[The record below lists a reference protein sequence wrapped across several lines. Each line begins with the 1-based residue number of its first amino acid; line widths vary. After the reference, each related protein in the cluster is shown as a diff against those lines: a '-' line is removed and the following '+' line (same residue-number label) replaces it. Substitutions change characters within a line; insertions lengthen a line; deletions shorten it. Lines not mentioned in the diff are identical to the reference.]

1 MAGVFRILLRIA
13 IGSIALVVCA
23 VVVAY
28 YLAARSLPDY
38 DAKLELPGALGKIEV
53 VRDTA
58 NVPHIFADQ
67 DADVFF
73 GLGYVHAQDR
83 LWQMSMMRRTAQGR
97 LSKSLVQILFILIP
111 ICGIL
116 IFIRLPCA
124 AFRCNPRNACRIK
137 RLCAWGERAFA

>member
-38 DAKLELPGALGKIEV
+38 DVKLELPGALGKIEV
-53 VRDTA
+53 VPDTA

-67 DADVFF
+67 DEDVFF

-83 LWQMSMMRRTAQGR
+83 LWQMSMMRRTACLLYTSPSPRDRQ
-97 LSKSLVQILFILIP
+97 KSRMP
-111 ICGIL
+111 SS
-116 IFIRLPCA
+116 A
-124 AFRCNPRNACRIK
+124 
-137 RLCAWGERAFA
+137 

>member
-23 VVVAY
+23 IVVAY

-38 DAKLELPGALGKIEV
+38 DAELELPGALGKIEV

-97 LSKSLVQILFILIP
+97 LSEIFGPDTVHIDTYMRHLDLYSTAVRSLSVQSP
-111 ICGIL
+111 K
-116 IFIRLPCA
+116 RLPH
-124 AFRCNPRNACRIK
+124 
-137 RLCAWGERAFA
+137 